1 MCGVLLGTTV
11 VGTFSTTHATN
22 AAGCSAQYRIEKGD
36 TLLDISH
43 DQLGTVF
50 AVQHIID
57 ANATM
62 IGHNPDLIYAGTTLA
77 IPCEAAVQRPLDW
90 TVVPDVATLKALLH
104 EDSVQVLDIRDLQ
117 DTVAGYIPGA
127 VHVPYDVW
135 QAAGTSEDA
144 LSEIVGL
151 SGLRL
156 DRPIII
162 VNTKPSEVDLD
173 QAAAVYRVLETIG
186 AGHLAILRD
195 GYRAWVTEN
204 LPVAAS
210 AGLKDPYDIR
220 VSFTP
225 DQRSHVVDIFDGVA
239 LALQDA

>member
-1 MCGVLLGTTV
+1 MSGVLLATTV
-11 VGTFSTTHATN
+11 VGTFSTTHTTD
-22 AAGCSAQYRIEKGD
+22 AAGCSANYRIEQGD
-36 TLLDISH
+36 TLLDISQ

-50 AVQHIID
+50 AVQHIIN
-57 ANATM
+57 ANAAM
-62 IGHNPDLIYAGTTLA
+62 IGHNPDLIYAGSTLT
-77 IPCEAAVQRPLDW
+77 IPCDAAVQRPLEW
-90 TVVPDVATLKALLH
+90 TVVPDVTTLKALLH
-104 EDSVQVLDIRDLQ
+104 DDSVQVLDIRDQQ

-144 LSEIVGL
+144 LSDIVGL

-162 VNTKPSEVDLD
+162 VNTKPSVVDLD
-173 QAAAVYRVLETIG
+173 QAAEVYRVLETIG
-186 AGHLAILRD
+186 ADHLAILRD

-220 VSFTP
+220 VSLTP
-225 DQRSHVVDIFDGVA
+225 DQRSHMVDIFDGVA